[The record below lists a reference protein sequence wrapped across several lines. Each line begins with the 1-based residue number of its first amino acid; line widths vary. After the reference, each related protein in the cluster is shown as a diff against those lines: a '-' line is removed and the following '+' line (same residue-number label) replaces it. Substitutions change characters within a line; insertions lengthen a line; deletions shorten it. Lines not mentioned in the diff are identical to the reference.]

1 MSAFAL
7 RYLGKVDIVGHP
19 EGVEV
24 HAKLKNLGRPQE
36 QRCCLEHLHM
46 FTFEKGAV
54 RLAWLWFVIS

>member
-1 MSAFAL
+1 MSAFVL

-36 QRCCLEHLHM
+36 QRLSR
-46 FTFEKGAV
+46 TFAYV
-54 RLAWLWFVIS
+54 YF